1 MRIMID
7 TNILISAI
15 LFPNSHM
22 DGILRIITEK
32 HKLVLSSFV
41 VNEFFEVVK
50 RKFANKVKL
59 ADRFLVSLPF
69 ELVYTPKNIEEGM
82 FEIRDSKD
90 YPVLYMAIVE
100 DVDILITGDKDFFD
114 VEIERPEILTP
125 TQFLERYS

>member
-1 MRIMID
+1 
-7 TNILISAI
+7 
-15 LFPNSHM
+15 M
-22 DGILRIITEK
+22 DGILRIIIEK

-50 RKFANKVKL
+50 RKFKNKVEL

-69 ELVYTPKNIEEGM
+69 ELVYTPKNIEEGW
-82 FEIRDSKD
+82 FEIWDSKD
-90 YPVLYMAIVE
+90 YPVLYMAIIE
-100 DVDILITGDKDFFD
+100 DVDIFITGDKDFFD